1 MRGLRFRS
9 SHYCG
14 FDLWQKNY
22 GRNRSILPSVCK
34 KLLVPSIRAS
44 RQELLLVGDE
54 LEKCLHF
61 LLTETELFCPGLTLP
76 RSRSRI
82 LQY

>member
-9 SHYCG
+9 SHYRG

-22 GRNRSILPSVCK
+22 SRNRSILPSVCK
-34 KLLVPSIRAS
+34 KRLVPSIKAS
-44 RQELLLVGDE
+44 RQE

-61 LLTETELFCPGLTLP
+61 LLTERNCFALD
-76 RSRSRI
+76 
-82 LQY
+82 

>member
-1 MRGLRFRS
+1 MRGLRFWS
-9 SHYCG
+9 SHYRG

-22 GRNRSILPSVCK
+22 SRNRSILPSVCK
-34 KLLVPSIRAS
+34 KLLVPCIKAS

-61 LLTETELFCPGLTLP
+61 LLTERNSVCPGLTLP
-76 RSRSRI
+76 RNRSRI
-82 LQY
+82 L